1 MKRRLSRISVILAVI
16 VAASL
21 SVSNT
26 ATGKTLVLYSASTG
40 LLPAPPWEFISNGP
54 PAETSQHFVFVQS
67 GVLHLID
74 NAFFVGNSLGYLQ
87 LIPVNPNQ
95 VIDVEFRCRVL
106 SGRSVL
112 DERAPFEVFFDGRYR
127 ADISVGPG
135 SVTALGRRPGT
146 LLTPTIILNLPF
158 DGTEWHTYHYKLNPT
173 ELRWFADGIP
183 LARVG
188 VDRLIVNDTLDTLVD
203 RPINMLITSAI
214 ANVELAYIKVDAATN
229 INIDIKTREFP
240 SQVSIRIALVSP
252 R

>member
-74 NAFFVGNSLGYLQ
+74 NAFFVGNSLG
-87 LIPVNPNQ
+87 
-95 VIDVEFRCRVL
+95 
-106 SGRSVL
+106 
-112 DERAPFEVFFDGRYR
+112 YR